1 MKNLLILLLVGFTL
15 PALSQTGIGTTTPDA
30 SAQLDVSSTTKG
42 FLPPRMTEAERDA
55 ISSPADGLVIYQ
67 TNATAGLYVR
77 SSGAWVKLDE
87 SGDGIDFSNLNISAI
102 KADLS
107 QTSQTQ
113 YGRVV
118 TVKASSDIDNGAIV
132 VWDYSGSEVKAKM
145 PTGTTPNQ
153 HEIIGIAIEKITA
166 GNNGKVLIYG
176 YATAKIASQTI
187 SVVPTLLL
195 DGTSSGNTTNVSD
208 VSNATSFQDEG
219 GTSNDYSPSSNYI
232 HTFYNHGGN
241 ISLKFIDWEFEHT
254 STYMYDR
261 LGFTV
266 SSDGLTFTNAEFVPF
281 TSNNTEGGF
290 KRSIN
295 NTAPWSNGIENGVN
309 TNGYILSKNPGT
321 SFPVNSIIN
330 TGYKYVRAYFNS
342 DANTQF
348 TGWEIEVYG
357 TQATIEPAITS
368 GGTVFVSPSDLS
380 ATSTNNTTGL
390 KLGNYVGTDVSN
402 NAVVVFIKP

>member
-1 MKNLLILLLVGFTL
+1 MKLFYTIIFTL
-15 PALSQTGIGTTTPDA
+15 LFSTTLFAQTGIGTTSPDA

-67 TNATAGLYVR
+67 TDGTAGLYVR
-77 SSGAWVKLDE
+77 SSSAWVKLDD
-87 SGDGIDFSNLNISAI
+87 SGGGIDFSNLNISAI

-107 QTSQTQ
+107 LTSQTQ

-145 PTGTTPNQ
+145 PAGNTPNQ
-153 HEIIGIAIEKITA
+153 NEIIGIAIENITT
-166 GNNGKVLIYG
+166 GNIGKVLIYG
-176 YATAKIASQTI
+176 YATAKINNQTI
-187 SVVPTLLL
+187 PVVPTLLL
-195 DGTSSGNTTNVSD
+195 DATSSGNTTNISD
-208 VSNATSFQDEG
+208 VSSATSFQDEG
-219 GTSNDYSPSSNYI
+219 GTINNYSSNSNYI

-241 ISLKFIDWEFEHT
+241 ISLKFINWEIEHSSFT
-254 STYMYDR
+254 LYDR

-266 SSDGLTFTNAEFVPF
+266 SNDGIIFTNAEFVPF

-295 NTAPWSNGIENGVN
+295 NTAPWSNGIGDVN

-330 TGYKYVRAYFNS
+330 TGYKYVRAYFYSDNS
-342 DANTQF
+342 TQL

-357 TQATIEPAITS
+357 TQATIEPTITS
-368 GGTVFVSPSDLS
+368 GGTVFVDPTDLS
-380 ATSTNNTTGL
+380 ATSSNNTTGL
-390 KLGNYVGTDVSN
+390 KLGNFAGTDVSN
-402 NAVVVFIKP
+402 NAVVVFINP

>member
-1 MKNLLILLLVGFTL
+1 MKNILTLLIVVFSL
-15 PALSQTGIGTTTPDA
+15 PTLSQTGIGTTTPDA

-55 ISSPADGLVIYQ
+55 ITSPADGLVIYQ
-67 TNATAGLYVR
+67 IDGTLGLYVR
-77 SSGAWVKLDE
+77 SSSAWVKLDD

-118 TVKASSDIDNGAIV
+118 TAKASSDIDNGAIV
-132 VWDYSGSEVKAKM
+132 VWDYSGSELKAKM
-145 PTGTTPNQ
+145 PAGTTPNQ
-153 HEIIGIAIEKITA
+153 HEIIGIAIEKITS
-166 GNNGKVLIYG
+166 GNIGKVLIYG

-195 DGTSSGNTTNVSD
+195 DGTSNGSTTNVSD

-219 GTSNDYSPSSNYI
+219 GTINNYSPSSNYI

-241 ISLKFIDWEFEHT
+241 ISLKFINWEFEHT
-254 STYMYDR
+254 TTSMFDR

-266 SSDGLTFTNAEFVPF
+266 SNDGLTFTNAEFVPF
-281 TSNNTEGGF
+281 SSNNTEGGF
-290 KRSIN
+290 NRSIN
-295 NTAPWSNGIENGVN
+295 NTAPWSIGRDNGVN

-330 TGYKYVRAYFNS
+330 TGYKYVRAYFYS
-342 DANTQF
+342 DVSTQS

-357 TQATIEPAITS
+357 TQATIESPITS
-368 GGTVFVSPSDLS
+368 GATVFVDPTDLS
-380 ATSTNNTTGL
+380 ATSTNNATGL

-402 NAVVVFIKP
+402 NSVVVFIKP

>member
-1 MKNLLILLLVGFTL
+1 LVGFSF

-42 FLPPRMTEAERDA
+42 FLPPRMTEAQRNA
-55 ISSPADGLVIYQ
+55 ITLPADGLVIYQ
-67 TNATAGLYVR
+67 TDGTAGLYVR
-77 SSGAWVKLDE
+77 SSSAWVKLDN
-87 SGDGIDFSNLNISAI
+87 SGGGIDFSNLNISAI

-118 TVKASSDIDNGAIV
+118 TVKASSDVDNGAIV

-145 PTGTTPNQ
+145 PAGTTPNQ
-153 HEIIGIAIEKITA
+153 HEIIGIAIEKITS
-166 GNNGKVLIYG
+166 GNIGKVLIYG

-187 SVVPTLLL
+187 PVVPTLLL

-208 VSNATSFQDEG
+208 VSNATIFQDEG
-219 GTSNDYSPSSNYI
+219 GNGNYSPSSNYI

-241 ISLKFIDWEFEHT
+241 ISLKFINWDLEHS
-254 STYMYDR
+254 STRMYDR

-266 SSDGLTFTNAEFVPF
+266 SNDGITFTNAEFIPF

-290 KRSIN
+290 KRSSVIV
-295 NTAPWSNGIENGVN
+295 APWSSVIKEVDS
-309 TNGYILSKNPGT
+309 TGYILSKNPGL
-321 SFPVNSIIN
+321 SFPVNSLIN
-330 TGYKYVRAYFNS
+330 TGYKYVRAYFYSDNS
-342 DANTQF
+342 TQF

-357 TQATIEPAITS
+357 TNATIEPTITS
-368 GGTVFVSPSDLS
+368 GGTVFVDPTDLS